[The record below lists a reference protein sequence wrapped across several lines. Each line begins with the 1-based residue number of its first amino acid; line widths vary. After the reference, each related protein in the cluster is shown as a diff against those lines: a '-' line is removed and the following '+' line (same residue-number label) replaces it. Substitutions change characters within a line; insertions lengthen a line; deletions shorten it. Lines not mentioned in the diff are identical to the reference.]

1 MEFCVITD
9 IKNGIGNILS
19 EILVGLF
26 FSKKLSLI
34 TGENYNYYGLLT
46 DKCFNG
52 HEIVYNKDHHNSQL
66 PHPLNLSAIFPQ
78 IDFLVRLPNNMVNFH
93 YLCSVD
99 IQRLRAVKR
108 LNIRVDSITQILF
121 ELADNK
127 DILERIIFNDKITQ
141 YTSQKYTPTNK
152 SLAIHVRV
160 RQMGDYMY
168 VNLPDVEWYKNS
180 VDEYIRLYG
189 RPDKIFLITGIS
201 TAENKQSTFKDE
213 ILSYLKSLNEVS
225 KSEEMT
231 LRPCPNLVTLNSENI
246 NVIDVLDEPY
256 YVDMSLLSMSG
267 SKIITNSSFSLFA
280 SFIDLTNEKRVFY
293 PDCLAKE
300 FKLGDHI
307 ILPNFVKLP

>member
-1 MEFCVITD
+1 MESCVITD

-34 TGENYNYYGLLT
+34 NGEHYNYYGLLT

-52 HEIVYNKDHHNSQL
+52 HEVVYNKDHHTSQL

-78 IDFLVRLPNNMVNFH
+78 ICFLVRLPNNMVNFQ
-93 YLCSVD
+93 YLCPID

-127 DILERIIFNDKITQ
+127 DILDRIVFNDKITQ
-141 YTSQKYTPTNK
+141 YTSQKYAPTNK

-168 VNLPDVEWYKNS
+168 VNLPDVKWYKNS
-180 VDEYIRLYG
+180 VEEYMRLYG

-201 TAENKQSTFKDE
+201 TAENKQSPFKDE
-213 ILSYLKSLNEVS
+213 ILSYLKSLNENINSEVS
-225 KSEEMT
+225 ESEEMT
-231 LRPCPNLVTLNSENI
+231 LNSAII

-256 YVDMSLLSMSG
+256 YVDMSLISMSG

-280 SFIDLTNEKRVFY
+280 SFIDLTDEKRVFY

-307 ILPNFVKLP
+307 ILPNFIKLP